1 MKQVNRSR
9 GGRVVELLLHWPS
22 YGRFGG
28 WDITY
33 EARDIKTLV
42 ACIVEEGE
50 SSSSSSRILSKKL

>member
-1 MKQVNRSR
+1 MKQVIRSG
-9 GGRVVELLLHWPS
+9 GGRVVELLQWPS

-33 EARDIKTLV
+33 EARDIKTMV

-50 SSSSSSRILSKKL
+50 SSSRILSKKL